1 MGFYRRMVNCA
12 DFDTYKELK
21 MSNYNYKEASTL
33 LKIENVSLNLGGK
46 SILDNVD
53 LEIRDIIQEKCT
65 RGQVRSILGPSGSG
79 KSCLLRLM
87 TGQWEPTSGK
97 IKIAPHCKDDDS
109 TELVSVKP
117 GMIGVVSQHYPLFDH
132 LNLLDNLILA
142 AKKTGISRKD
152 ARDKSVQLLTR
163 FELIEHKDKWVHQL
177 SGGQRQRSAIL
188 QQVLVGRRFLAM
200 DEPFSGL
207 DPVSLTKVLHLIE
220 ELTTENSFNT
230 VVIITHDINAAIRV
244 SDHMHIL
251 GRKFDEAG
259 NLVKAAKFVDEI
271 NLIDIGLAWRP
282 HKRELPQFVEVLHRV
297 EELFKTKL

>member
-1 MGFYRRMVNCA
+1 M
-12 DFDTYKELK
+12 
-21 MSNYNYKEASTL
+21 NYNHKEASTL
-33 LKIENVSLNLGGK
+33 LKIEDVSLNLGGK
-46 SILDNVD
+46 PILSDVD
-53 LEIRDIIQEKCT
+53 LEIRDIIQENQV

-87 TGQWEPTSGK
+87 TGQWQPSSGK
-97 IKIAPHCKDDDS
+97 ISIAPHYKDDNS
-109 TELVSVKP
+109 TELVSVRP
-117 GMIGVVSQHYPLFDH
+117 GMMGVVSQHYPLFDH
-132 LNLLDNLILA
+132 LNLLDNLVLA
-142 AKKTGISRKD
+142 AKKTGINAKD
-152 ARDKSVQLLTR
+152 AKDKSIELLTR
-163 FELIEHKDKWVHQL
+163 FELVEHKDKWIHQL

-230 VVIITHDINAAIRV
+230 VIIITHDINAAIRI
-244 SDHMHIL
+244 SDRMHIL
-251 GRKFDEAG
+251 GRKFDDAG
-259 NLVKAAKFVDEI
+259 NIVQAARFVDEI
-271 NLIDIGLAWRP
+271 DLIDIGLAWRP